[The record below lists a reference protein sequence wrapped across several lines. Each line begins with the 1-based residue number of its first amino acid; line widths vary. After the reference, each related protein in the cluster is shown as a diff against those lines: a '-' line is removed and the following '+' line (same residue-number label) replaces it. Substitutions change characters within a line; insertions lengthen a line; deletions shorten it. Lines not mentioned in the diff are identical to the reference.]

1 MPISPPR
8 TTPSLI
14 FASEGG
20 QYPSLTDTDR
30 DGPSISQAEYAAA
43 LDAEGAGTPL
53 PVSIYVHLPF
63 CPSRCLSCDHDTTV
77 THDGTVIDCYLDSL
91 EQEVTQVTDRL
102 GRKRHALQVHLGG
115 GTPNYLSDPQLVR
128 LAGILETHFTIDA
141 ATETSLEA
149 SPKRSSWTQLALL
162 RGLGFRRINFE
173 VRDLDAGVQMALGRS
188 HSQSILQDV
197 FDNAHEAGFETVS
210 MDLVYGLPNQTLA
223 SIRRTIGQI
232 VELQPDRVAC
242 FAYSRR
248 PEAFLHQRAINP
260 ASLPSLGDRLAMFN
274 AVVEA
279 MTAAGYAWIGL
290 DSFVKRGDSLAAA
303 PATQSLHRSRIGYTL
318 HENADL
324 LGFGT
329 SAISEVGGLC
339 VQNHLEI
346 SPWADAVSNNIFPF
360 RKGVQ
365 WSREQRNQRNTL
377 TDLMCNL
384 ELPITPELS
393 CDNGALGSL
402 AKDGLVDISE
412 QRVTVTPQGRF
423 VLHQLWGDSS
433 PQFRWASAL

>member
-1 MPISPPR
+1 MPSNTTR
-8 TTPSLI
+8 ATPSLI
-14 FASEGG
+14 YASEGS
-20 QYPSLTDTDR
+20 QYTSLAEADQE
-30 DGPSISQAEYAAA
+30 GPAVSQADYAAA
-43 LDAEGAGTPL
+43 LDAEGAAAPL

-63 CPSRCLSCDHDTTV
+63 CPSRCLSCDHETTV
-77 THDGTVIDCYLDSL
+77 THDSTLIDRYLDSL
-91 EQEVTQVTDRL
+91 EQEVAQVTDRL

-149 SPKRSSWTQLALL
+149 SPTRSSWTQLALL

-173 VRDLDAGVQMALGRS
+173 VRDLDSEVQKALGRS
-188 HSQSILQDV
+188 HSQSIVQDA
-197 FDNAHEAGFETVS
+197 FDNAHGAGFETVS

-223 SIRRTIGQI
+223 SIRRSINQI
-232 VELQPDRVAC
+232 VELQPDRLAC

-248 PEAFLHQRAINP
+248 PDAFLHQRAINP

-303 PATQSLHRSRIGYTL
+303 QATQSLHRSRIGYTL
-318 HENADL
+318 HESADL

-329 SAISEVGGLC
+329 SAISEVGGVC
-339 VQNHLEI
+339 VQNHPEI
-346 SPWADAVSNNIFPF
+346 PPWAAALDNSIFPF

-365 WSREQRNQRNTL
+365 WSREQRIQRNAL

-384 ELPITPELS
+384 ELPVTEELTRG
-393 CDNGALGSL
+393 NGALGNL
-402 AKDGLVDISE
+402 AEDGLVDISE

>member
-1 MPISPPR
+1 MPSNKPR
-8 TTPSLI
+8 ATPSLI
-14 FASEGG
+14 FASEGS
-20 QYPSLTDTDR
+20 QYTSLADTDR
-30 DGPSISQAEYAAA
+30 DSPAVSQADYAAA
-43 LDAEGAGTPL
+43 LDAEGAGAPL

-63 CPSRCLSCDHDTTV
+63 CPSRCLSCDHETTV
-77 THDGTVIDCYLDSL
+77 THDSSVIDRYLDSL
-91 EQEVTQVTDRL
+91 DREVTQVTDRI

-115 GTPNYLSDPQLVR
+115 GTPNYLSDPQLAR
-128 LAGILETHFTIDA
+128 LAEILETHFTNDA
-141 ATETSLEA
+141 ETETSLEA
-149 SPKRSSWTQLALL
+149 SPTRSSWTQLALL

-173 VRDLDAGVQMALGRS
+173 VRDLDKEVQMALGRS
-188 HSQSILQDV
+188 NSQSILQDV
-197 FDNAHEAGFETVS
+197 FDNAHAAGFETVS

-223 SIRRTIGQI
+223 SIRRTISQI

-248 PEAFLHQRAINP
+248 PEAFIHQRAINP

-279 MTAAGYAWIGL
+279 MTASGYAWIGL
-290 DSFVKRGDSLAAA
+290 DSFVKRGDSLATAQ
-303 PATQSLHRSRIGYTL
+303 ATQSLHRSRIGYTL
-318 HENADL
+318 HEHADL

-339 VQNHLEI
+339 VQNHPEI
-346 SPWADAVSNNIFPF
+346 LPWAAAVSNNIFPF

-365 WSREQRNQRNTL
+365 WSREQRNQRNAL

-384 ELPITPELS
+384 ELPNTEELTR
-393 CDNGALGSL
+393 DNGALGNL
-402 AKDGLVDISE
+402 AEDGLVDISE
-412 QRVTVTPQGRF
+412 QRITVTPQGRF

-433 PQFRWASAL
+433 PQFRWASVL